1 MRRIPV
7 LTIILAGCIVLSA
20 SGQDQGKQSPLNL
33 SSTQDDIAR
42 SYKALEGT
50 LIKIASKLERTGTK
64 EGVEKS
70 RIILR
75 ALQEAREKD
84 IAINLTQLA
93 DILKEPDITRL
104 KNAVDKGGAVKQDL
118 ETLLMALLSERSS
131 KEHVEYLK
139 QLVKE
144 LEKAIRDQKIAISK
158 NQSSAVDKE
167 DARKAQEVAE
177 KQVQKILQQIRDYEA
192 RIGPK
197 PGEQKDNKSGESK
210 QDSKSDQ
217 KDKDQKSKDQ
227 RDNNQAEK
235 KDGKPQDKSAPSK
248 EGKPKP
254 GDSKEGQQ
262 KEGQQK
268 DGEQKDGEQKEGQS
282 KEGQPKDGESK
293 EGQSGKSKPGEQ
305 KEDEQDTGVP
315 RKRIQDA
322 NEAQSK
328 AREKIEKNE
337 RKNALNDQEDAK
349 TKLEQARKKLEE
361 ILRQMREE
369 EIERVLADLQKR
381 CEKMLQMQEIINA
394 GTRQVQARI
403 ISQGK
408 PEREDEQIC
417 RRLSEDED
425 KVLNEA
431 DNAIAVIEAEGTAV
445 AFIEVF
451 HQVRNDIIQVSR
463 RLGRIDAGQETQMI
477 EDDIIATLKEMI
489 EAFKKQQQEQRDKKE
504 SEQNNNNNNS
514 NSQELI
520 DKLAEL
526 RMIKA
531 MQLRVNLRTTQW
543 GKRYEGEQAQDPAIV
558 QELSELAK
566 RQLRIW
572 NVTDNIAK
580 GRNK

>member
-1 MRRIPV
+1 MRRIIA
-7 LTIILAGCIVLSA
+7 LTVFLAGSITLLTW
-20 SGQDQGKQSPLNL
+20 GQDQGKQPPLNL
-33 SSTQDDIAR
+33 SGTQDDIAR

-93 DILKEPDITRL
+93 DVLKEPDIARL
-104 KNAVDKGGAVKQDL
+104 KNAVEKGGAIKGDL
-118 ETLLMALLSERSS
+118 EALLTALLSERSS

-144 LEKAIRDQKIAISK
+144 LEKAIRDQKVAISK

-167 DARKAQEVAE
+167 DAKKAQEVAE
-177 KQVQKILQQIRDYEA
+177 KQVQKILQQIKDYEA
-192 RIGPK
+192 KTGPK
-197 PGEQKDNKSGESK
+197 PGEQKDGKPGENKPN
-210 QDSKSDQ
+210 SKSDQ
-217 KDKDQKSKDQ
+217 KDKEQKSKDQ
-227 RDNNQAEK
+227 QDRNPPEK
-235 KDGKPQDKSAPSK
+235 KDSKPQDKSAPSK
-248 EGKPKP
+248 DGKPKP
-254 GDSKEGQQ
+254 GESKDGQSKEGQS
-262 KEGQQK
+262 KE
-268 DGEQKDGEQKEGQS
+268 GEQKEGEQKEGQS
-282 KEGQPKDGESK
+282 KEGQPKEAEGK
-293 EGQSGKSKPGEQ
+293 EGLSGKSKPGEQ
-305 KEDEQDTGVP
+305 KEEEQDAGVP

-322 NEAQSK
+322 NDSQSK

-337 RKNALNDQEDAK
+337 RKNAINDQEDAK

-394 GTRQVQARI
+394 GTKQVQARI

-408 PEREDEQIC
+408 SEREDEQVC

-425 KVLNEA
+425 KVLHEA

-451 HQVRNDIIQVSR
+451 HQVRNDIMQVSR
-463 RLGRIDAGQETQMI
+463 RLGRIDAGQETQLI
-477 EDDIIATLKEMI
+477 EEDIIATLKEMI

-531 MQLRVNLRTTQW
+531 MQLRVNIRTTQW
-543 GKRYEGEQAQDPAIV
+543 GKRYEGEQAQEPAIV
-558 QELSELAK
+558 QELNDLAK